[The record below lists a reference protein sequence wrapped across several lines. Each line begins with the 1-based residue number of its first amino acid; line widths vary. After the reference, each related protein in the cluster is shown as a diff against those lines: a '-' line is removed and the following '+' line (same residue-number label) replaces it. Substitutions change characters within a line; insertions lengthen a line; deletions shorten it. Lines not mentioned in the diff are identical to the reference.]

1 MQAIEVGKLLQE
13 GKTRY
18 PEVPKFDFDQAG
30 GVLYV
35 FFKSPSQ
42 AEIDAFRSGAVKL
55 GLFYK
60 DDIIFMLFKFGN
72 LHWIDIP
79 YTCHLSQPFVFGH
92 LEDDMG
98 YGMTLVF
105 ADADTGIVKVLRLIG
120 WPHKMSQL
128 FQSCV
133 SDQQG
138 KPFDHYEYN
147 AKANRIYQNYSTDD
161 MVRMGQTF
169 RLKEGR

>member
-13 GKTRY
+13 DKTRY

-30 GVLYV
+30 GVLFV
-35 FFKSPSQ
+35 FFKSPTQ
-42 AEIDAFRSGAVKL
+42 TEVDAFRSGDVKL

-60 DDIIFMLFKFGN
+60 DGIIFLLFKFGS
-72 LHWIDIP
+72 LHWMDVA
-79 YTCHLSQPFVFGH
+79 YTCHLSQSFVFDH

-105 ADADTGIVKVLRLIG
+105 TDADTGIVKVLKLIG
-120 WPHKMSQL
+120 WPNKMSQL
-128 FQSCV
+128 FQTYV
-133 SDQQG
+133 LDQRG

-147 AKANRIYQNYSTDD
+147 IKTNRIYKNYSTDD

-169 RLKEGR
+169 RLKERK

>member
-60 DDIIFMLFKFGN
+60 DDIILCFLNSGICTG
-72 LHWIDIP
+72 LTYHTPAIYP
-79 YTCHLSQPFVFGH
+79 SRLS
-92 LEDDMG
+92 LAIWR
-98 YGMTLVF
+98 MTW
-105 ADADTGIVKVLRLIG
+105 DT
-120 WPHKMSQL
+120 
-128 FQSCV
+128 
-133 SDQQG
+133 
-138 KPFDHYEYN
+138 
-147 AKANRIYQNYSTDD
+147 A
-161 MVRMGQTF
+161 
-169 RLKEGR
+169 